1 MSMTDKLWD
10 AFSTVIKMNDKVVG
24 LAAAMSAQQAKIEDL
39 TARVIRL
46 ETALEL
52 ALSSRNAAS
61 VRRLPRHSKSD
72 A

>member
-1 MSMTDKLWD
+1 MSMMDKLWD
-10 AFSTVIKMNDKVVG
+10 AFSTVIKMNDKVIAQ
-24 LAAAMSAQQAKIEDL
+24 AAAMSAQQAKIEDL

-52 ALSSRNAAS
+52 ALSSGRTGRN
-61 VRRLPRHSKSD
+61 RRLPPQPRD